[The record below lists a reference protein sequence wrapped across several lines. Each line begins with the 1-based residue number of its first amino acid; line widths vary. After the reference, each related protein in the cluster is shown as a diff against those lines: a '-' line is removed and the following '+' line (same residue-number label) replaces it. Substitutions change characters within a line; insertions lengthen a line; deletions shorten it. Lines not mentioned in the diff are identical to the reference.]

1 LLAVIG
7 LVVIGVAGAGALAWS
22 LWRNSTRFP
31 ARGTAGESVSST
43 LRSTASEPLREVE
56 SPPGQL
62 GRYPTRSQAN
72 GRAFA
77 PDSRTLAV
85 AGTDRIE
92 FLNSSDGSLRQGLAP
107 DANPK
112 MPRLVRWS
120 PNGDW
125 LALGYDQSVTL
136 QPMTMRGRPEVRLL
150 RLKVDVLDLD
160 FAPDGRTLAVASAD
174 AVRLWELANDKRSVL
189 LAEGINVVQTSF
201 SAVRFTR
208 DGNLFVNASR
218 GSDGDK
224 LQRADAVWKLR
235 PIQLVHT
242 PGNWC
247 SLESGD
253 EAVVTP
259 AGRHYA
265 VFGPTRRSVRLW
277 DLETGRELS
286 ALIPRSAVTAATFA
300 PDDQTLAL
308 GHADGTVSF
317 WDFQTGKRLGDFQ
330 ANPNGASFTAVRG
343 IHFAPNGKIVVTG
356 SESEVKFWD
365 VAKVLGKELQVPQ
378 LPAVKP

>member
-1 LLAVIG
+1 MAVIG
-7 LVVIGVAGAGALAWS
+7 LVLIGVTGAGALAWS
-22 LWRNSTRFP
+22 LWRNPTRSQ
-31 ARGTAGESVSST
+31 AHGTAGESVFST
-43 LRSTASEPLREVE
+43 PRSTATEPVREPE

-62 GRYPTRSQAN
+62 GRHSTRTPASAC
-72 GRAFA
+72 AFA
-77 PDSRTLAV
+77 PDSRTLAL

-92 FLNSSDGSLRQGLAP
+92 FLNSGDGSLRQGLALGG
-107 DANPK
+107 NPK
-112 MPRLVRWS
+112 MPRLIRWS
-120 PNGDW
+120 PNDDW
-125 LALGYDQSVTL
+125 LALGYDQSVIL
-136 QPMTMRGRPEVRLL
+136 QPLTMRGRPEVRSL

-189 LAEGINVVQTSF
+189 LAEGINVEQTSF
-201 SAVRFTR
+201 STVRFTR
-208 DGNLFVNASR
+208 DNNLFVNAFR

-224 LQRADAVWKLR
+224 PQRADAVWKLK
-235 PIQLVHT
+235 PIQLVRA

-247 SLESGD
+247 SVESGD
-253 EAVVTP
+253 EAIVTP

-265 VFGPTRRSVRLW
+265 VFSPTRRSVRLW
-277 DLETGRELS
+277 DLEGRRELS
-286 ALIPRSAVTAATFA
+286 ALTPGAAVTAAAFA

-317 WDFQTGKRLGDFQ
+317 WDIPTGKRLGDFR
-330 ANPNGASFTAVRG
+330 ANPTGASSTAVRG
-343 IHFAPNGKIVVTG
+343 IHFAPNGKVVVTG